1 MRQLLY
7 KIFPA
12 SWVPYILHTRPR
24 AWLIVIAHMSIG
36 FILAIGLKFTSANL
50 LRWIFAVLAW
60 AIFGAGGTLA
70 INSAYDKDEGDIGYL
85 DNPPPVP
92 QHLALFSLIFMG
104 LGLPFAIYLGWRFLL
119 ATVVCFIMAILYSVP
134 PFRFKARAGLDVL
147 INSIGFGGLTIYAG
161 WAAASLPTTPPIINV
176 TVAFAFFF
184 LGFYPLSQL
193 YQMEED
199 SARGDYTLSIAL
211 GKKKA
216 LLLSCLGVAIGFA
229 FLILEILTHYRR
241 IQSIGLILAIAAW
254 AAVLYPW
261 YKNYQAVDI
270 KFEKRGFYLAL
281 YAWALTDIAVAVA
294 MLPA

>member
-7 KIFPA
+7 KIFPS

-24 AWLIVIAHMSIG
+24 AMLIVIAHMSIG
-36 FILAIGLKFTSANL
+36 FILANGLKYSNESL
-50 LRWIFAVLAW
+50 LRWFFAVLAW

-85 DNPPPVP
+85 DNPPPAP
-92 QHLALFSLIFMG
+92 KHLALFALIYMG
-104 LGLPFAIYLGWRFLL
+104 LGLPFAIYLGWRYLL
-119 ATVVCFIMAILYSVP
+119 ATMVCFVMSILYSVP

-161 WAAASLPTTPPIINV
+161 WAAASQPTTPPIINL
-176 TVAFAFFF
+176 TVAFSFFF

-199 SARGDYTLSIAL
+199 SSRGDKTLSLAL
-211 GKKKA
+211 GKKNA
-216 LLLSCLGVAIGFA
+216 LLLACIGVGIGFA
-229 FLILEILTHYRR
+229 FLLLETMQRYMHAR
-241 IQSIGLILAIAAW
+241 SFGLVIAFIAW
-254 AAVLYPW
+254 AAVLVPW
-261 YKNYQAVDI
+261 YRNYRSVDVEY
-270 KFEKRGFYLAL
+270 EKRGFYLGL
-281 YAWALTDIAVAVA
+281 YAWAVTDIAVAVA